1 MAIEPAGRAETRR
14 RIAEDPCARELT
26 DHLRQFYGLCDQ
38 EPRAGE
44 LCRVWARSRQIA
56 SDLVIEWE
64 PVASHIRG
72 RAAGARPDD
81 PDALLRA
88 LRGLLRVDGGHD
100 EQRMVVRLL
109 ARALYDLM
117 ELRQR
122 IPSAD
127 ELCRCWDRCE
137 DLARELGRRYDARV
151 TFRDAERWRAELAGG
166 ADREQLLQQPWA
178 VDD

>member
-1 MAIEPAGRAETRR
+1 MANEPAGTAETRR
-14 RIAEDPCARELT
+14 RIAEDPRARELT
-26 DHLRQFYGLCDQ
+26 DRLREFYRLCDQ

-44 LCRVWARSRQIA
+44 LCRAWGRSRQIA

-72 RAAGARPDD
+72 SAAGARPDD

-88 LRGLLRVDGGHD
+88 LRGLVRVDGGQD

-109 ARALYDLM
+109 ARALYELM

-122 IPSAD
+122 VPSAD

-137 DLARELGRRYDARV
+137 DLARELTLRYDARV
-151 TFRDAERWRAELAGG
+151 TFRDAERWRADVAGG
-166 ADREQLLQQPWA
+166 ADRVELLEQPWM
-178 VDD
+178 VGD

>member
-1 MAIEPAGRAETRR
+1 MASEPAGTAETRR
-14 RIAEDPCARELT
+14 RIAEDPRARELT
-26 DHLRQFYGLCDQ
+26 DRLREFYRLCDQ

-44 LCRVWARSRQIA
+44 LCRAWGRSRQIA

-64 PVASHIRG
+64 PVVSHIRG

-88 LRGLLRVDGGHD
+88 LRGLVRVDGSQD

-109 ARALYDLM
+109 ARALHELM
-117 ELRQR
+117 ELRQC

-137 DLARELGRRYDARV
+137 DLARELTRRYDARV

-166 ADREQLLQQPWA
+166 ADRAQLLQQPWA